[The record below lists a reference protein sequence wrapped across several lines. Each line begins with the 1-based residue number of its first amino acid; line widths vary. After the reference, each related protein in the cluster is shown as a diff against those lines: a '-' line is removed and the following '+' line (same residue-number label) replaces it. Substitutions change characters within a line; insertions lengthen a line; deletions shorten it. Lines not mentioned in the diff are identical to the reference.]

1 MIWNCGKALLCTL
14 QSLTVQRI
22 AAWGNFV
29 NGVDRNVSAHKT
41 RPLKF
46 EGGFV
51 TRRIKEKNND
61 KMGEKE
67 KNEEIRRIYQLMAFN
82 MAVDDM
88 DGKMDR

>member
-1 MIWNCGKALLCTL
+1 M
-14 QSLTVQRI
+14 
-22 AAWGNFV
+22 
-29 NGVDRNVSAHKT
+29 
-41 RPLKF
+41 
-46 EGGFV
+46 
-51 TRRIKEKNND
+51 TRRVKEKNND